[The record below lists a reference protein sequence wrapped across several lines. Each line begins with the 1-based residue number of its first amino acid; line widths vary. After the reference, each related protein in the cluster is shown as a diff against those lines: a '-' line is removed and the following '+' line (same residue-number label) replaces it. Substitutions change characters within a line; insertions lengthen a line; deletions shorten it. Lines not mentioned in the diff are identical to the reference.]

1 MPADLTVQSILALSN
16 AFPEERDWQFRQIKK
31 PTDSKIKTLVQQQ
44 IVAAME
50 GKPGA
55 LFPSATAPRVVIGIL
70 SSLRFP
76 KKKREERIQL
86 MPAKRR
92 LPPPSHRVATKRIP
106 IGLHRCEPY
115 NWINS
120 LVQFLLFLPGSW
132 DLFSLIPRSFQP
144 LREFADQYYTDQ
156 EENRPVSSADSAE
169 LIRCL
174 IWKLLPHFLEGKP
187 ILYEILCGWM
197 KAMFPHCLF
206 ELPGE
211 IHPVALHPEWH
222 VLCHYRTENLHS
234 DRERFE
240 EAFKKKIGESPPEI
254 LVGLKGAP
262 CPLKCHYF
270 AFSEGVSYELDS
282 FVELRPDGEIGDHY
296 IAYLKRDGTWY
307 QCDEERV
314 IRFRSNCLNVPLRRA
329 ILLHY
334 KRVGLAERA

>member
-16 AFPEERDWQFRQIKK
+16 AFPEGRDWRFRHIKK

-44 IVAAME
+44 IVQAIE
-50 GKPGA
+50 GKTGA

-92 LPPPSHRVATKRIP
+92 LPSPSYRVEPNRPP

-115 NWINS
+115 NWMSGLI
-120 LVQFLLFLPGSW
+120 QFFLFLPGSW
-132 DLFSLIPRSFQP
+132 DLISLIPRSFQP
-144 LREFADQYYTDQ
+144 LREFADQYATDQ
-156 EENRPVSSADSAE
+156 EENRPISSADSTE

-174 IWKLLPHFLEGKP
+174 IWKLPPHLLEEKP
-187 ILYEILCGWM
+187 VLYDILRGWM
-197 KAMFPHCLF
+197 KAMFSRCPF

-211 IHPVALHPEWH
+211 IHPVVLHPEWH
-222 VLCHYRTENLHS
+222 VLCHVRS
-234 DRERFE
+234 DTLRECFE
-240 EAFKKKIGESPPEI
+240 EAFQKKISESPPEI
-254 LVGLKGAP
+254 LVGLKGTL

-270 AFSEGVSYELDS
+270 ASSAGSSYELTS
-282 FVELRPDGEIGDHY
+282 FIELRPDGEIGEHY
-296 IAYLKRDGTWY
+296 IAYLKKDGTWF

-329 ILLHY
+329 TLLHY
-334 KRVGLAERA
+334 KRVGLSTRG